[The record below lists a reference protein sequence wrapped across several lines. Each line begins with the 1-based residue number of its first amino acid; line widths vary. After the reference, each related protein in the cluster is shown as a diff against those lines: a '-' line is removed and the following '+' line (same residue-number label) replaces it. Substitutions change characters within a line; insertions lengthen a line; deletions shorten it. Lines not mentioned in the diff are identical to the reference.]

1 MSRPRRGPGGD
12 RAGQAPRSGDGR
24 VWRGTVPSRY
34 GLDQPPVRPIGRAPS
49 WPLPGVV
56 ISTRS
61 TVSAVPAAAASAPGT
76 PDALTLT
83 DLLDDRAA
91 RHPDRPALIVP
102 GRPALDYRTWRER
115 AVRAAHGLARAGVR
129 PGERVLLL
137 FPNRS
142 WDAYAVAFLAAH
154 YAGAAAVVVRED
166 LNAED
171 TARLAG
177 DSGAV
182 LAVAAS
188 ASSSTSVDD
197 ERAVA
202 AGLRC
207 LPLAALETDGVG
219 SGDGAQEPPH
229 RPAPGDLA
237 QVIGT
242 SGTTGAPKGVHA
254 AHASLTAGQRLDPR
268 PRPYAHSAHA
278 VHAFPI
284 GTNAAQVVLVNALVA
299 APATICLPRFDA
311 EEFGRTVAEHRA
323 GTVFLVPSMAVEL
336 LNSGAVAR
344 HDLSSVLLI
353 SSSAAALPAPVA
365 AALREA
371 LPTATL
377 VNTYTSAEASPA
389 QISAVVDA
397 RRPGSVG
404 RPANPADLRLL
415 DEHGQPVATGTVGEV
430 WLRQPGPPRGYT
442 AGAQATAAVFR
453 DGWVRMGD
461 LGRLDADGY
470 LHLVDRESDIIK
482 SGALKVST
490 LRIEDVLHAHP
501 RVADAAALGLPH
513 PVMGA
518 VPVAAVVPAADGLDL
533 DELRLFLAAR
543 LGRAELPVRILVTD
557 RLPRNPSGKVVKHE
571 LRARF
576 DTPAG
581 APAGTPPTTGTETAL
596 AAVWRK
602 VLGRPVAAV
611 EDEFFALGGDSFR
624 AVQLAAAVSAEFG
637 VTATTALV
645 FERPSLRAQAA
656 WIATAPRTAGAAPP
670 VEDAALS
677 PFLRELRAQPHDIP
691 LTSQQE
697 NFLRW
702 TAEAEGR
709 NVGSV
714 AVMFRV
720 AEALDPGLLTEAL
733 YEAVRRHPALRTR
746 FVPVPG
752 ALPGV
757 RRAVVDPEP
766 QVEAILVD
774 APGESDDEVSARL
787 IAVRDRLTDVGE
799 GPMTGLA
806 VVSRAADD
814 HAVLLAVHHIVSD
827 GWSVG
832 VLLRDLG
839 VIYSALRRGRPAP
852 PPRPMPTLGELVTRS
867 NANWPVARA
876 HFART
881 LAGAP
886 EAVHPFPG
894 RADTETVLSA
904 AHRLTVPAERAA
916 ALRARAAEAGAT
928 PFQVLA
934 TVWLGLLAEH
944 SGQDDLV
951 LMTPVPGRTTPEAE
965 QAVGC
970 FVQSLLLRVD
980 ASGGPGFA
988 ELLARVRD
996 TATSALDHQL
1006 YPFAEFSPLVPFAA
1020 WLRYESWN
1028 APAQLPG
1035 LACTAWEVPR
1045 GATVSY
1051 PMPGGDRH
1059 VPELA
1064 ATEQPDGSLVCWL
1077 RYNEHAFTP
1086 AVVESLATALEAR
1099 LTEAAGG

>member
-1 MSRPRRGPGGD
+1 M
-12 RAGQAPRSGDGR
+12 
-24 VWRGTVPSRY
+24 
-34 GLDQPPVRPIGRAPS
+34 
-49 WPLPGVV
+49 
-56 ISTRS
+56 STRT
-61 TVSAVPAAAASAPGT
+61 TVSAVPANAVST

-83 DLLDDRAA
+83 DLLDDRAR
-91 RHPDRPALIVP
+91 RHPDRPALLVP
-102 GRPALDYRTWRER
+102 GHPALDYRTWRAR

-137 FPNRS
+137 FTNRA
-142 WDAYAVAFLAAH
+142 WDDYAVAFLAAH
-154 YAGAAAVVVRED
+154 YAGAAAVVARED
-166 LNAED
+166 LSAED

-177 DSGAV
+177 DSAAA
-182 LAVAAS
+182 LAVAGSDGDARAS
-188 ASSSTSVDD
+188 
-197 ERAVA
+197 A

-207 LPLAALETDGVG
+207 LRLADLETDG
-219 SGDGAQEPPH
+219 GDGGDGGDGRKGRDGRGGGDDDGEPPH
-229 RPAPGDLA
+229 RPGPGDLA

-278 VHAFPI
+278 LHAFPI

-311 EEFGRTVAEHRA
+311 EEFGAAVAEHRV

-336 LNSGAVAR
+336 LNSGAAER
-344 HDLSSVLLI
+344 YDLSSVLLI

-365 AALREA
+365 TALREA

-404 RPANPADLRLL
+404 RPANAADLRLL
-415 DEHGQPVATGTVGEV
+415 GEDGRPVEPGAVGEV

-442 AGAQATAAVFR
+442 AGAAASSAVFR

-470 LHLVDRESDIIK
+470 LYLVDRESDVIK

-501 RVADAAALGLPH
+501 QVADAAALGLPH

-571 LRARF
+571 LRTRF
-576 DTPAG
+576 D
-581 APAGTPPTTGTETAL
+581 APADGTPGTPPATEHERAL
-596 AAVWRK
+596 AAVWRRI
-602 VLGRPVAAV
+602 LGRPVQAV
-611 EDEFFALGGDSFR
+611 EDEFFAAGGDSFR

-637 VTATTALV
+637 VTASTALV

-656 WIATAPRTAGAAPP
+656 WLADAPKSSDGQLPLADS
-670 VEDAALS
+670 ELS

-702 TAEAEGR
+702 MAEAEGR
-709 NVGSV
+709 NVGAV

-720 AEALDPGLLTEAL
+720 TEALDPELLAEATR
-733 YEAVRRHPALRTR
+733 EAVRRHPALRTR

-752 ALPGV
+752 ATPGV

-766 QVEAILVD
+766 EIDAVLVD

-787 IAVRDRLTDVGE
+787 VAARDRLTDVGE

-806 VVSRAADD
+806 VVSRGPED
-814 HAVLLAVHHIVSD
+814 HAVLLAVHHIVGD

-839 VIYSALRRGRPAP
+839 VVYSALRRGRPAP
-852 PPRPMPTLGELVTRS
+852 PPRPMPTLGELVTRA
-867 NANWPVARA
+867 NAHWPVSRA

-904 AHRLTVPAERAA
+904 AHRLTVPAARAT
-916 ALRARAAEAGAT
+916 ALRERAAEAGAT
-928 PFQVLA
+928 PFQALA
-934 TVWLGLLAEH
+934 TVWLGLLAER

-980 ASGGPGFA
+980 ASGAPGFA

-996 TATSALDHQL
+996 TATAALDHQL

-1020 WLRYESWN
+1020 WLRYEAWN

-1035 LACTAWEVPR
+1035 LTCTAWEVPR
-1045 GATVSY
+1045 SATVPY
-1051 PMPGGDRH
+1051 PLPGGDRH

-1086 AVVESLATALEAR
+1086 AAVESLAAALEAR
-1099 LTEAAGG
+1099 ITEAAGG

>member
-1 MSRPRRGPGGD
+1 MRGRRPDRPAAGGRSGRRPHPDRPGVRRPDDPGG
-12 RAGQAPRSGDGR
+12 RDGR
-24 VWRGTVPSRY
+24 ADTVWTSASGRSAAVP
-34 GLDQPPVRPIGRAPS
+34 LS
-49 WPLPGVV
+49 WPFPGVV
-56 ISTRS
+56 INTRS
-61 TVSAVPAAAASAPGT
+61 TVST
-76 PDALTLT
+76 PLTLT

-91 RHPDRPALIVP
+91 RHPDRTALLAP
-102 GRPALDYRTWRER
+102 GRPALDYRGWRER

-137 FPNRS
+137 FPNS
-142 WDAYAVAFLAAH
+142 AWDEYAVAFLAVH
-154 YAGAAAVVVRED
+154 YAGAAGVVVRED
-166 LNAED
+166 LGPDD
-171 TARLAG
+171 TARLA
-177 DSGAV
+177 
-182 LAVAAS
+182 AAS
-188 ASSSTSVDD
+188 EVR
-197 ERAVA
+197 RAVA
-202 AGLRC
+202 GTADDPRAEAAGVPCLR
-207 LPLAALETDGVG
+207 LAALEAADGP
-219 SGDGAQEPPH
+219 DEPPH
-229 RPAPGDLA
+229 RPDPEDLA

-278 VHAFPI
+278 VQAFPI

-311 EEFGRTVAEHRA
+311 EEFGRTVEEYRA

-336 LNSGAVAR
+336 LNSGVAAR
-344 HDLSSVLLI
+344 RDLSSVLLV

-365 AALREA
+365 VALREA
-371 LPTATL
+371 LPGATV

-415 DEHGQPVATGTVGEV
+415 DADGRPVGPGTVGEV
-430 WLRQPGPPRGYT
+430 WLRQPGPPRGYV
-442 AGAQATAAVFR
+442 AGRAASDAVFR

-470 LHLVDRESDIIK
+470 LYLVDRESDIIK

-501 RVADAAALGLPH
+501 QVADAAALGVPH
-513 PVMGA
+513 AVMGA
-518 VPVAAVVPAADGLDL
+518 VPVAAVVPAAGGLDL
-533 DELRLFLAAR
+533 DELRLFLSAR

-576 DTPAG
+576 EEPAADDPA
-581 APAGTPPTTGTETAL
+581 APGTPPATDRETAL
-596 AAVWRK
+596 AALWRK
-602 VLGRPVAAV
+602 VLGRQVRAV

-624 AVQLAAAVSAEFG
+624 AVQLAAAITAEFG
-637 VTATTALV
+637 VAASTALV

-656 WIATAPRTAGAAPP
+656 WLDDAPAAVDDRAP
-670 VEDAALS
+670 AAVAEVS
-677 PFLRELRAQPHDIP
+677 AYLRELRAQPHDVP

-720 AEALDPGLLTEAL
+720 TEALRTDLLAEALR
-733 YEAVRRHPALRTR
+733 EAVRRHPALRTR
-746 FVPVPG
+746 FVPVPD
-752 ALPGV
+752 AAQPGV
-757 RRAVVDPEP
+757 RRAVVDEQPE
-766 QVEAILVD
+766 VDVVLVD

-787 IAVRDRLTDVGE
+787 VAVRDRLTDIGE
-799 GPMTGLA
+799 GPMACLA
-806 VVSRAADD
+806 VVSRGEDD
-814 HAVLLAVHHIVSD
+814 HAVLLAVHHIVAD

-832 VLLRDLG
+832 VLLRELG
-839 VIYSALRRGRPAP
+839 VLYSALRRGRPAP
-852 PPRPMPTLGELVTRS
+852 APRPGPEYAELVAWS
-867 NANWPVARA
+867 NAHWAASRA

-904 AHRLTVPAERAA
+904 AHRFAVPAARAE
-916 ALRARAAEAGAT
+916 ALRARATEAGAT
-928 PFQVLA
+928 PFQALA
-934 TVWLGLLAEH
+934 AVWLGLLAEC
-944 SGQDDLV
+944 SGQTDLV
-951 LMTPVPGRTTPEAE
+951 LMTPVPGRTRPEAE
-965 QAVGC
+965 RAIGC
-970 FVQSLLLRVD
+970 FVQSLLLRID
-980 ASGGPGFA
+980 ASGAPGFA
-988 ELLARVRD
+988 ELLAHVRD
-996 TATSALDHQL
+996 TSTAALDHQL
-1006 YPFAEFSPLVPFAA
+1006 YPFAEFSPQAPFAA
-1020 WLRYESWN
+1020 WLRYESWS

-1035 LACTAWEVPR
+1035 LACDAWEVPR
-1045 GATVSY
+1045 SATVPY

-1077 RYNEHAFTP
+1077 RYNEHAFAP
-1086 AVVESLATALEAR
+1086 EVVEALAVALEAR
-1099 LTEAAGG
+1099 LVEAAGV

>member
-1 MSRPRRGPGGD
+1 MSRHRKPAPST
-12 RAGQAPRSGDGR
+12 AAPVPSPRSAGGR
-24 VWRGTVPSRY
+24 LWRGTAPSRY

-61 TVSAVPAAAASAPGT
+61 TVSAVPTAAASAPGT

-91 RHPDRPALIVP
+91 RHPDRPALIAP

-115 AVRAAHGLARAGVR
+115 AVRAAQGLARAGVR

-166 LNAED
+166 LSAED

-177 DSGAV
+177 DSGVV
-182 LAVAAS
+182 LAVAGS
-188 ASSSTSVDD
+188 ADE
-197 ERAVA
+197 ERAAA
-202 AGLRC
+202 AGVRC
-207 LPLAALETDGVG
+207 LPLAGLEADGSG
-219 SGDGAQEPPH
+219 TGDGAQEPPH

-311 EEFGRTVAEHRA
+311 EEFGRTVAEYRA

-336 LNSGAVAR
+336 LNSGAAGR

-501 RVADAAALGLPH
+501 QVADAAALGLPH

-543 LGRAELPVRILVTD
+543 LGRAELPVRILLTD

-576 DTPAG
+576 DTPAE
-581 APAGTPPTTGTETAL
+581 APAGTPPTTGTELAL

-624 AVQLAAAVSAEFG
+624 AVQLAAAVSAGFG
-637 VTATTALV
+637 VAASTALV

-656 WIATAPRTAGAAPP
+656 WLATAPRTAEAAPP
-670 VEDAALS
+670 VDESALS

-702 TAEAEGR
+702 MAEAEGR
-709 NVGSV
+709 NVGAV

-720 AEALDPGLLTEAL
+720 TEALDPRLLTEAL

-766 QVEAILVD
+766 QVDAVLVD
-774 APGESDDEVSARL
+774 APGESDDEVSDRL
-787 IAVRDRLTDVGE
+787 IAARDRLTDVGE

-806 VVSRAADD
+806 VVSRGADD
-814 HAVLLAVHHIVSD
+814 HAVLLAVHHIVGD

-852 PPRPMPTLGELVTRS
+852 PSRPMPTLGELVSRS
-867 NANWPVARA
+867 NANWPLARA

-894 RADTETVLSA
+894 RTDTETVLSA
-904 AHRLTVPAERAA
+904 AHRLTVPADRAA
-916 ALRARAAEAGAT
+916 ALRDRAAEAGAT
-928 PFQVLA
+928 PFQALA
-934 TVWLGLLAEH
+934 TVWLGLLAER

-980 ASGGPGFA
+980 ASGAPGFA

-996 TATSALDHQL
+996 TATAALDHQL

-1045 GATVSY
+1045 GATVPY

-1086 AVVESLATALEAR
+1086 AAVDSLATALEAR
-1099 LTEAAGG
+1099 IAEAAGG

>member
-1 MSRPRRGPGGD
+1 MN
-12 RAGQAPRSGDGR
+12 
-24 VWRGTVPSRY
+24 
-34 GLDQPPVRPIGRAPS
+34 
-49 WPLPGVV
+49 
-56 ISTRS
+56 TRS
-61 TVSAVPAAAASAPGT
+61 TAGPP
-76 PDALTLT
+76 LTLP
-83 DLLDDRAA
+83 DLLDDRAH
-91 RHPDRPALIVP
+91 RHPDRPALLV
-102 GRPALDYRTWRER
+102 GGASLGYRDWRDR

-129 PGERVLLL
+129 PGDRVLLL
-137 FPNRS
+137 FTNRA

-154 YAGAAAVVVRED
+154 YAGAAGVVVRED
-166 LNAED
+166 LGAED
-171 TARLAG
+171 TARLAAA
-177 DSGAV
+177 SGAGH
-182 LAVAAS
+182 AVAGGAGD
-188 ASSSTSVDD
+188 A
-197 ERAVA
+197 RAAA
-202 AGLRC
+202 AGVPAL
-207 LPLAALETDGVG
+207 LLADLEAAPGTPDH
-219 SGDGAQEPPH
+219 PPH
-229 RPAPGDLA
+229 RPGPDDLA

-242 SGTTGAPKGVHA
+242 SGTTGAPKGVQA
-254 AHASLTAGQRLDPR
+254 AHASLTAGHVLDPR

-299 APATICLPRFDA
+299 APATICLPRFEA
-311 EEFGRTVAEHRA
+311 EEFGRVVEEHRA

-336 LNSGAVAR
+336 LNSGVAAR
-344 HDLSSVLLI
+344 RDLGSVLLV

-365 AALREA
+365 TALAAAL
-371 LPTATL
+371 PGATV

-415 DEHGQPVATGTVGEV
+415 GPDGAPVATGEAGEV
-430 WLRQPGPPRGYT
+430 WLRQPGPPRGYV
-442 AGAQATAAVFR
+442 AGAAESAAVFR

-470 LHLVDRESDIIK
+470 LYLVDRESDVIK

-501 RVADAAALGLPH
+501 GVADAAALGVPH

-518 VPVAAVVPAADGLDL
+518 VPVAAVVPAAGGLDV
-533 DELRLFLAAR
+533 DELRLFLSAR
-543 LGRAELPVRILVTD
+543 LGRAELPVRILLTD
-557 RLPRNPSGKVVKHE
+557 RLPRNPSGKVLKHE

-576 DTPAG
+576 TEPAAG
-581 APAGTPPTTGTETAL
+581 RVAPGTPPATDREVAL
-596 AAVWRK
+596 AGLWRR
-602 VLGRPVAAV
+602 VLGRPVHAV

-624 AVQLAAAVSAEFG
+624 AVQLAAAISAEFG
-637 VTATTALV
+637 VTARTALV

-656 WIATAPRTAGAAPP
+656 WIEDAPPAAAGPPRPGAGADVSA
-670 VEDAALS
+670 
-677 PFLRELRAQPHDIP
+677 FLRELRAQPHDVP

-720 AEALDPGLLTEAL
+720 TEPLRTDLLAEALH
-733 YEAVRRHPALRTR
+733 EAVRRHPALRTR

-752 ALPGV
+752 AVQPGV
-757 RRAVVDPEP
+757 RRAVVDAEP
-766 QVEAILVD
+766 AAEVVLAE
-774 APGESDDEVSARL
+774 APGETDDEVSARL
-787 IAVRDRLTDVGE
+787 VAVRDKLTDVAE
-799 GPMTGLA
+799 GPMARLA
-806 VVSRAADD
+806 VVTRGPDD
-814 HAVLLAVHHIVSD
+814 HAVLLAVHHIVAD

-832 VLLRDLG
+832 VLLRELG
-839 VIYSALRRGRPAP
+839 VLYSALRRGRPAP
-852 PPRPMPTLGELVTRS
+852 APRPGPGPEYADLVARA
-867 NANWPVARA
+867 NAHWPDSRA

-886 EAVHPFPG
+886 EAVDPFPG
-894 RADTETVLSA
+894 RRDTETVLSA
-904 AHRLTVPAERAA
+904 ARRIAVPPARAE

-928 PFQVLA
+928 PFQALA
-934 TVWLGLLAEH
+934 AVWLGLLADR
-944 SGQDDLV
+944 SGRPDLV
-951 LMTPVPGRTTPEAE
+951 LMTPVPGRTDPAAE
-965 QAVGC
+965 RAVGC
-970 FVQSLLLRVD
+970 FVQSLLLRID

-996 TATSALDHQL
+996 TSTAALDHQL
-1006 YPFAEFSPLVPFAA
+1006 YPFAEFSPQVPFAA

-1045 GATVSY
+1045 SATVPY
-1051 PMPGGDRH
+1051 PLPGGDRH

-1077 RYNEHAFTP
+1077 RYNEHAFTAA
-1086 AVVESLATALEAR
+1086 AVEALAADLEAR
-1099 LTEAAGG
+1099 LAEAAGT

>member
-1 MSRPRRGPGGD
+1 M
-12 RAGQAPRSGDGR
+12 
-24 VWRGTVPSRY
+24 
-34 GLDQPPVRPIGRAPS
+34 
-49 WPLPGVV
+49 
-56 ISTRS
+56 STRT
-61 TVSAVPAAAASAPGT
+61 TVSAVPANAVSAPDAA
-76 PDALTLT
+76 PALTLT
-83 DLLDDRAA
+83 DLLDDRAR
-91 RHPDRPALIVP
+91 RHPDRPALLVP
-102 GRPALDYRTWRER
+102 GRPVLDYRTWRAR

-129 PGERVLLL
+129 PGDRVLLL
-137 FPNRS
+137 FPNRA
-142 WDAYAVAFLAAH
+142 WDDYAVAFLAAH
-154 YAGAAAVVVRED
+154 YAGAAGVVVRED
-166 LNAED
+166 LGAED

-177 DSGAV
+177 DSAAA
-182 LAVAAS
+182 LAVARSAEDARAS
-188 ASSSTSVDD
+188 
-197 ERAVA
+197 A
-202 AGLRC
+202 AGLRT
-207 LPLAALETDGVG
+207 LPLADLEADGG
-219 SGDGAQEPPH
+219 HHDADGEPPH

-242 SGTTGAPKGVHA
+242 SGTTGTPKGVHA

-268 PRPYAHSAHA
+268 PRPYAHSAYA

-311 EEFGRTVAEHRA
+311 EEFGAAVAEHRA

-336 LNSGAVAR
+336 LNSGVAAR

-365 AALREA
+365 AALRAA

-415 DEHGQPVATGTVGEV
+415 GEDGRPVEPGAVGEV

-442 AGAQATAAVFR
+442 AGADASAAVFR

-470 LHLVDRESDIIK
+470 LYLVDRESDVIK

-533 DELRLFLAAR
+533 DELRLFLAER

-557 RLPRNPSGKVVKHE
+557 RLPRNPSGKVVKHQ

-576 DTPAG
+576 EVPADDA
-581 APAGTPPTTGTETAL
+581 APGTPPATAPELAL
-596 AAVWRK
+596 AALWRRI
-602 VLGRPVAAV
+602 LGRPVRAV

-637 VTATTALV
+637 VTAGTALV

-656 WIATAPRTAGAAPP
+656 WLADAPRTAGDPLPAADS
-670 VEDAALS
+670 ELS

-702 TAEAEGR
+702 MAEAEGR

-720 AEALDPGLLTEAL
+720 TEALRPDLLTEAL
-733 YEAVRRHPALRTR
+733 HEAVRRHPALRTR

-752 ALPGV
+752 AAPGI
-757 RRAVVDPEP
+757 RRAVVDAEPE
-766 QVEAILVD
+766 VEAILVD
-774 APGESDDEVSARL
+774 APGESDDQVSARL
-787 IAVRDRLTDVGE
+787 IAVRDRLTDVGK

-806 VVSRAADD
+806 VVSRGADD
-814 HAVLLAVHHIVSD
+814 HAVLLAVHHIVGD

-852 PPRPMPTLGELVTRS
+852 PPRPMPTLGELVTRA
-867 NANWPVARA
+867 NAHWPVSRA

-904 AHRLTVPAERAA
+904 AHRLTVPAARAA
-916 ALRARAAEAGAT
+916 ALRERAAEAGAT
-928 PFQVLA
+928 PFQALA
-934 TVWLGLLAEH
+934 TVWLGLLAER

-980 ASGGPGFA
+980 ASGSPGFA

-996 TATSALDHQL
+996 TATAALDHQL
-1006 YPFAEFSPLVPFAA
+1006 YPFAEFSPLAPFAA

-1035 LACTAWEVPR
+1035 LSCTAWEVPR
-1045 GATVSY
+1045 SATVPY
-1051 PMPGGDRH
+1051 PLPGGDRH

-1086 AVVESLATALEAR
+1086 AAVESLAAALAAR
-1099 LTEAAGG
+1099 IAGAAGG

>member
-1 MSRPRRGPGGD
+1 MN
-12 RAGQAPRSGDGR
+12 
-24 VWRGTVPSRY
+24 
-34 GLDQPPVRPIGRAPS
+34 
-49 WPLPGVV
+49 
-56 ISTRS
+56 TRS
-61 TVSAVPAAAASAPGT
+61 TVST
-76 PDALTLT
+76 PLTLP

-91 RHPDRPALIVP
+91 RHPGRTALLVP
-102 GRPALDYRTWRER
+102 GGAPLDYRRWRER

-129 PGERVLLL
+129 PGDRVLLL
-137 FPNRS
+137 FPNHG
-142 WDAYAVAFLAAH
+142 WDAYAVAFLAVH
-154 YAGAAAVVVRED
+154 YAGAAGVVVRED
-166 LNAED
+166 LGPED
-171 TARLAG
+171 TARLATA
-177 DSGAV
+177 SAV
-182 LAVAAS
+182 RLAVAGPAE
-188 ASSSTSVDD
+188 DP
-197 ERAVA
+197 RAAA
-202 AGLRC
+202 AGVPC
-207 LPLAALETDGVG
+207 LPLAALEAVT
-219 SGDGAQEPPH
+219 GAPDEPPH
-229 RPAPGDLA
+229 RARPEDLA

-311 EEFGRTVAEHRA
+311 EEFGRTVEEHRV

-336 LNSGAVAR
+336 LNSGVAHR
-344 HDLSSVLLI
+344 RDLGSVLLV

-365 AALREA
+365 TALTAA
-371 LPTATL
+371 LPTATV
-377 VNTYTSAEASPA
+377 VNTYTSAESSPA

-415 DEHGQPVATGTVGEV
+415 GADGHPVEPGAVGEV
-430 WLRQPGPPRGYT
+430 WLRQPGPPRGYV
-442 AGAQATAAVFR
+442 AGPGESAAVFR

-470 LHLVDRESDIIK
+470 LYLVDRESDLIK

-501 RVADAAALGLPH
+501 QVADAAALGVPH

-533 DELRLFLAAR
+533 DELRLFLSAR

-576 DTPAG
+576 TESADPA
-581 APAGTPPTTGTETAL
+581 PGTPPATDREVAL
-596 AAVWRK
+596 AGLWRR
-602 VLGRPVAAV
+602 VLGRPVRAV

-624 AVQLAAAVSAEFG
+624 AVQLATAISAEFG
-637 VTATTALV
+637 VTASTALV

-656 WIATAPRTAGAAPP
+656 WLKEAPTTAREPGPP
-670 VEDAALS
+670 AEEEVSD
-677 PFLRELRAQPHDIP
+677 FLRELRAQPHDLP

-720 AEALDPGLLTEAL
+720 TEPLRTDLLAEALHEVA
-733 YEAVRRHPALRTR
+733 RRHPALRTR

-752 ALPGV
+752 AGQPGI
-757 RRAVVDPEP
+757 RRAVVDADPG
-766 QVEAILVD
+766 VEVVPVE

-787 IAVRDRLTDVGE
+787 VAVRDRLTDIAE
-799 GPMTGLA
+799 GPMTRLA
-806 VVSRAADD
+806 VVTRGPDD
-814 HAVLLAVHHIVSD
+814 HAVLLAVHHMVAD
-827 GWSVG
+827 GWSIG
-832 VLLRDLG
+832 VLLRELG
-839 VIYSALRRGRPAP
+839 VLYSALRRGRSAPAP
-852 PPRPMPTLGELVTRS
+852 RPGPEYRELVARS
-867 NANWPVARA
+867 NAHWPASRA

-886 EAVHPFPG
+886 PAVEPFPG
-894 RADTETVLSA
+894 RRSTEVVLSA
-904 AHRLTVPAERAA
+904 AHRLAVAPERAA

-928 PFQVLA
+928 PFQALA
-934 TVWLGLLAEH
+934 AVWLGLLAER
-944 SGQDDLV
+944 SGQGDLV
-951 LMTPVPGRTTPEAE
+951 LMTPVPGRTEPAAE
-965 QAVGC
+965 RAVGC
-970 FVQSLLLRVD
+970 FVQSLLLRID
-980 ASGGPGFA
+980 ATGAPGFA
-988 ELLARVRD
+988 ELLARVR
-996 TATSALDHQL
+996 TASTAALDHQL
-1006 YPFAEFSPLVPFAA
+1006 YPFAEFSPRVPFAA
-1020 WLRYESWN
+1020 WLRYESWS

-1045 GATVSY
+1045 SATVPY

-1064 ATEQPDGSLVCWL
+1064 AVEQPDGGLVCWL
-1077 RYNEHAFTP
+1077 RYNEHAFAPETV
-1086 AVVESLATALEAR
+1086 AELAQALEAR
-1099 LTEAAGG
+1099 LPEAG